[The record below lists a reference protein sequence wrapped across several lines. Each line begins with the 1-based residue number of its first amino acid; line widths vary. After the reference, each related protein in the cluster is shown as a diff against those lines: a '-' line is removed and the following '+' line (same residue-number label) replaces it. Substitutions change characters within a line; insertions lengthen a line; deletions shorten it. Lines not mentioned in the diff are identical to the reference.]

1 MGVTASQD
9 ATVLAAMSA
18 RQMSGTG
25 LNQLAR
31 SGQHIHIYTPLDQ
44 IRAQSKLA
52 SHPQFQLASEKLK
65 AHGDSD
71 QLDTALKQATASLHT
86 AAEQAL
92 HLGLA
97 QVEAK
102 GIVFSTSSLL
112 AAALDFA
119 PATPID
125 SISAV
130 LDDKLAKGDL
140 LQVPGKRGDVVSR
153 ASFDMEKFIIA
164 TIAQGKG
171 TATPTC
177 SRYPTPNWQG

>member
-1 MGVTASQD
+1 LHLKTPTGELQLPTDRALKLDHNYVTGVGVTASQE

-44 IRAQSKLA
+44 MRAQSKLA

-71 QLDTALKQATASLHT
+71 QLDTTLKQATASLHT

-130 LDDKLAKGDL
+130 
-140 LQVPGKRGDVVSR
+140 
-153 ASFDMEKFIIA
+153 
-164 TIAQGKG
+164 
-171 TATPTC
+171 
-177 SRYPTPNWQG
+177 